1 MNMVGMVDEPST
13 RSPEERSL
21 VAWPAPPQPKDS
33 TAARQQTICHWRKA
47 PARRSSASRAFAN
60 GFDSLLISYV
70 TSFRVSAPVPIHDGP
85 DALLLTAPTCVGRCC
100 DCTIGP
106 GQRRSTKDHNMEVIW
121 DIRGCQNRGTFQY
134 KDKGGGGFR
143 SEVASPD
150 YKALFL
156 KAEEERKQAEERERQ
171 AGEERKR
178 AEEERK
184 RAEEERKRA
193 EERERQAEERE
204 RQQRERNRPTTFPE
218 FIRLCHDLLWRPL
231 RAQTPSRSTTGK
243 IPAPIGKHCPLRLR
257 PWTDC
262 EDKQRKIYESV
273 CRYLQPTEGDAR
285 ELFTS
290 LVALEDH
297 GRRFARRP
305 ISSEQDL
312 ETYERLAVED
322 HVHDIVAELC
332 KIPEARE
339 EFRLGNGIWF
349 DNHPNALDDDNEVDA
364 SQPST
369 TKPSKPDQ
377 FCIYQRDGNRR
388 TLLTTVEY
396 KPPHK
401 LSAANL
407 RLGLR
412 PMDFWREVVQ
422 PDRVPTEEPEKS
434 RYHAERL
441 VGSAIVQEFHVM
453 IQEGLEYSYLTNGL
467 MDVQLW
473 VPYDDPTTLYYHLSD
488 PGIYGMAGVAGAGIP
503 RTRIERTLCLC
514 LMSFRAPLRDQAWR
528 NAGKDGLPKWRST
541 LDSDR
546 AQIVLVE
553 LPRNLDVDGANSESA
568 SPEQSTSEY
577 LTSSSPITSGSRVT
591 TRAAAS
597 CAPLSGPH
605 HHESSSDSEADPT
618 SSAGRKRGFSQ
629 VTSSPPTQRSAPR
642 ADRQGKQSGQSRSHD
657 APYCTQ
663 KCLLG
668 LQQGGTLDPECPNT
682 ELHMLGGRVDRHP
695 IGAADLVK
703 RLKMQLDQDLDHN
716 CTPIG
721 PCGSSGA
728 PFKITCAIF
737 GYTVVGKGTT
747 SKLWGEVSREAEVY
761 RVLQRA
767 QGSAVPVFLGAINLA
782 QTYFLHGAGRIR
794 HMLLMGWG
802 GESVGHT
809 TPDKTTQRAISRSVK
824 EIRRFGVVH
833 QDLRPENIL
842 WNAEL
847 QRALIIDFHLC
858 TLDRRPLDRRP
869 GTLKRLRYGSAE
881 RHSKR
886 VRVV

>member
-1 MNMVGMVDEPST
+1 MSG
-13 RSPEERSL
+13 
-21 VAWPAPPQPKDS
+21 
-33 TAARQQTICHWRKA
+33 
-47 PARRSSASRAFAN
+47 SS
-60 GFDSLLISYV
+60 
-70 TSFRVSAPVPIHDGP
+70 
-85 DALLLTAPTCVGRCC
+85 
-100 DCTIGP
+100 
-106 GQRRSTKDHNMEVIW
+106 
-121 DIRGCQNRGTFQY
+121 
-134 KDKGGGGFR
+134 
-143 SEVASPD
+143 SPD

-156 KAEEERKQAEERERQ
+156 K
-171 AGEERKR
+171 

-262 EDKQRKIYESV
+262 EDKQRNIYESV

-401 LSAANL
+401 LSSANL

-488 PGIYGMAGVAGAGIP
+488 PGIYGMAGVAGARIP
-503 RTRIERTLCLC
+503 STRIERTLCLC

-528 NAGKDGLPKWRST
+528 NAAKDGLPKWRSI

-642 ADRQGKQSGQSRSHD
+642 ADRQGTQSGQSRSHD

-703 RLKMQLDQDLDHN
+703 RLKVQLDQDLDHN

>member
-1 MNMVGMVDEPST
+1 MSG
-13 RSPEERSL
+13 
-21 VAWPAPPQPKDS
+21 
-33 TAARQQTICHWRKA
+33 
-47 PARRSSASRAFAN
+47 SS
-60 GFDSLLISYV
+60 
-70 TSFRVSAPVPIHDGP
+70 
-85 DALLLTAPTCVGRCC
+85 
-100 DCTIGP
+100 
-106 GQRRSTKDHNMEVIW
+106 
-121 DIRGCQNRGTFQY
+121 
-134 KDKGGGGFR
+134 
-143 SEVASPD
+143 SPD
-150 YKALFL
+150 YKALFHKEASL
-156 KAEEERKQAEERERQ
+156 R
-171 AGEERKR
+171 
-178 AEEERK
+178 
-184 RAEEERKRA
+184 
-193 EERERQAEERE
+193 RQAEERE
-204 RQQRERNRPTTFPE
+204 RQEAELRRQEVELRRLAEERNRPTTFPE
-218 FIRLCHDLLWRPL
+218 FIRHCHDLLWTPL

-243 IPAPIGKHCPLRLR
+243 IPAPIGKYCPVRLL
-257 PWTDC
+257 PWTGC
-262 EDKQRKIYESV
+262 EARQQEIYRSV
-273 CRYLQPTEGDAR
+273 YRYLQPAGEDAPQ
-285 ELFTS
+285 LFTS

-339 EFRLGNGIWF
+339 EFRLGNGVRF
-349 DNHPNALDDDNEVDA
+349 DNHANALDKDDEADA
-364 SQPST
+364 SLPST
-369 TKPSKPDQ
+369 SRPSKPDQ
-377 FCIYQRDGNRR
+377 FCIHRMDGNRS

-401 LSAANL
+401 LSVASL
-407 RLGLR
+407 RRGLR

-441 VGSAIVQEFHVM
+441 VGSAIVQEFNVM

-467 MDVQLW
+467 LDVQLW
-473 VPYDDPTTLYYHLSD
+473 VPYDDPTTLYYHLGD
-488 PGIYGMAGVAGAGIP
+488 PGIYEMAGVAGPGIP
-503 RTRIERTLCLC
+503 RTRIERALCLC
-514 LMSFRAPLRDQAWR
+514 LMSFRTPLRDQAWR
-528 NAGKDGLPKWRST
+528 NVAKDGLPKWHSI

-546 AQIVLVE
+546 AQIVVVE
-553 LPRNLDVDGANSESA
+553 LLRGLDVEDANSEST

-577 LTSSSPITSGSRVT
+577 LTSSSPITSDPRVT

-597 CAPLSGPH
+597 CAPLSSPRH
-605 HHESSSDSEADPT
+605 RESSSDSEADPT
-618 SSAGRKRGFSQ
+618 ASAGRKRGYSQ
-629 VTSSPPTQRSAPR
+629 VKSSPPTQRSAPR
-642 ADRQGKQSGQSRSHD
+642 ADRQGNQSGQSRSHD

-668 LQQGGTLDPECPNT
+668 LQQGGTVDPGCPNT
-682 ELHMLGGRVDRHP
+682 ELHILGGKADCHP
-695 IGAADLVK
+695 ISAADLVK
-703 RLKMQLDQDLDHN
+703 KLKVQLDLDLDHN

-728 PFKITCAIF
+728 PFKITCATF

-747 SKLWGEVSREAEVY
+747 SKLWGEVSPEADIY

-809 TPDKTTQRAISRSVK
+809 TLEKTIRDAISRSVK
-824 EIRRFGVVH
+824 EIRRCGVVH
-833 QDLRPENIL
+833 QDLRPDNIL

-847 QRALIIDFHLC
+847 ERALIIDFHLC
-858 TLDRRPLDRRP
+858 TLDRRPQHRRSQA
-869 GTLKRLRYGSAE
+869 LKRLRRDSKE
-881 RHSKR
+881 HHSKR

>member
-1 MNMVGMVDEPST
+1 MSG
-13 RSPEERSL
+13 
-21 VAWPAPPQPKDS
+21 
-33 TAARQQTICHWRKA
+33 
-47 PARRSSASRAFAN
+47 SS
-60 GFDSLLISYV
+60 
-70 TSFRVSAPVPIHDGP
+70 
-85 DALLLTAPTCVGRCC
+85 
-100 DCTIGP
+100 
-106 GQRRSTKDHNMEVIW
+106 
-121 DIRGCQNRGTFQY
+121 
-134 KDKGGGGFR
+134 
-143 SEVASPD
+143 SPD

-156 KAEEERKQAEERERQ
+156 KETELRRQAEEGKKQAEED
-171 AGEERKR
+171 K
-178 AEEERK
+178 K
-184 RAEEERKRA
+184 
-193 EERERQAEERE
+193 QAEEQA
-204 RQQRERNRPTTFPE
+204 RQERERNRPTTFPE
-218 FIRLCHDLLWRPL
+218 FIRHCHDLLWRPL

-257 PWTDC
+257 TWTDC
-262 EDKQRKIYESV
+262 EDKQREIYESV
-273 CRYLQPTEGDAR
+273 CRYLQPIEGDAR

-297 GRRFARRP
+297 GRRFTRRP

-332 KIPEARE
+332 KIPEARD
-339 EFRLGNGIWF
+339 EFRLGNGLWF
-349 DNHPNALDDDNEVDA
+349 DNHPNALDEDEEVDA

-369 TKPSKPDQ
+369 TRPSRPDQ
-377 FCIYQRDGNRR
+377 FCIYHVDGNRR

-473 VPYDDPTTLYYHLSD
+473 VPYDDPTTLYYHLGD
-488 PGIYGMAGVAGAGIP
+488 PGIYGMAGVAGSGIP

-514 LMSFRAPLRDQAWR
+514 LMGFRASLRDQAWR
-528 NAGKDGLPKWRST
+528 NAAKNGLPKWHT
-541 LDSDR
+541 NFDSDR
-546 AQIVLVE
+546 AQIVVVE
-553 LPRNLDVDGANSESA
+553 LPRDLDVDDANSESA

-577 LTSSSPITSGSRVT
+577 LTSSSPITGGPRVT
-591 TRAAAS
+591 TRAATS
-597 CAPLSGPH
+597 CAPLSGPYH
-605 HHESSSDSEADPT
+605 GSSSDSEADPT
-618 SSAGRKRGFSQ
+618 ASAGRKRGFSRI
-629 VTSSPPTQRSAPR
+629 TSSPPTQRSAPR
-642 ADRQGKQSGQSRSHD
+642 AYRQGNQSGQSRTHD

-668 LQQGGTLDPECPNT
+668 LQQGSTLDPECPNRK
-682 ELHMLGGRVDRHP
+682 LHTLGGSADRHP
-695 IGAADLVK
+695 IGAPDLVK
-703 RLKMQLDQDLDHN
+703 KLKVQLDQDLDHN

-728 PFKITCAIF
+728 PFKITCATF
-737 GYTVVGKGTT
+737 GYTIVGKGTT
-747 SKLWGEVSREAEVY
+747 SRLWGEVSREADVY

-802 GESVGHT
+802 GESVGHD
-809 TPDKTTQRAISRSVK
+809 PLDKAIQRAIYRSVK
-824 EIRRFGVVH
+824 EIRSFGVVH
-833 QDLRPENIL
+833 QDLRPDNIL

-847 QRALIIDFHLC
+847 ERALIIDFHLC
-858 TLDRRPLDRRP
+858 TLDRLPLHKRP
-869 GTLKRLRYGSAE
+869 GALKRLWRGPDE

>member
-1 MNMVGMVDEPST
+1 MSGN
-13 RSPEERSL
+13 SP
-21 VAWPAPPQPKDS
+21 
-33 TAARQQTICHWRKA
+33 
-47 PARRSSASRAFAN
+47 
-60 GFDSLLISYV
+60 
-70 TSFRVSAPVPIHDGP
+70 
-85 DALLLTAPTCVGRCC
+85 
-100 DCTIGP
+100 
-106 GQRRSTKDHNMEVIW
+106 
-121 DIRGCQNRGTFQY
+121 
-134 KDKGGGGFR
+134 
-143 SEVASPD
+143 PD

-156 KAEEERKQAEERERQ
+156 K
-171 AGEERKR
+171 
-178 AEEERK
+178 
-184 RAEEERKRA
+184 AEEERKRA

-377 FCIYQRDGNRR
+377 FCIYQRDG
-388 TLLTTVEY
+388 
-396 KPPHK
+396 
-401 LSAANL
+401 
-407 RLGLR
+407 LR
-412 PMDFWREVVQ
+412 PMDFWQEVVQ

-453 IQEGLEYSYLTNGL
+453 IQEGLDYSYLTNGL

-473 VPYDDPTTLYYHLSD
+473 VPYDDPTTLYYHLGD

-528 NAGKDGLPKWRST
+528 NAAKDGLPKWRSI

-577 LTSSSPITSGSRVT
+577 LTSSSPITSGPRVT

-618 SSAGRKRGFSQ
+618 ASAGRKRGFSQ

>member
-1 MNMVGMVDEPST
+1 MM
-13 RSPEERSL
+13 
-21 VAWPAPPQPKDS
+21 
-33 TAARQQTICHWRKA
+33 
-47 PARRSSASRAFAN
+47 
-60 GFDSLLISYV
+60 
-70 TSFRVSAPVPIHDGP
+70 
-85 DALLLTAPTCVGRCC
+85 
-100 DCTIGP
+100 
-106 GQRRSTKDHNMEVIW
+106 
-121 DIRGCQNRGTFQY
+121 
-134 KDKGGGGFR
+134 
-143 SEVASPD
+143 SENSSPD

-156 KAEEERKQAEERERQ
+156 KEAALR
-171 AGEERKR
+171 
-178 AEEERK
+178 
-184 RAEEERKRA
+184 
-193 EERERQAEERE
+193 RQAEERE
-204 RQQRERNRPTTFPE
+204 RQERERTRPTTFPE
-218 FIRLCHDLLWRPL
+218 FIRHCHDLLWRPL

-243 IPAPIGKHCPLRLR
+243 IPAPIGKRCPIRLV

-262 EDKQRKIYESV
+262 EDIQREIYESV

-285 ELFTS
+285 QLFTS

-305 ISSEQDL
+305 VSSEQDL

-339 EFRLGNGIWF
+339 EFRLGDGLWF
-349 DNHPNALDDDNEVDA
+349 DNHPNALDEDEEVDA

-369 TKPSKPDQ
+369 TRPSRPDQ
-377 FCIYQRDGNRR
+377 FCIYYADGNRR

-422 PDRVPTEEPEKS
+422 PDLVPAEEPEKS

-441 VGSAIVQEFHVM
+441 VGSVIVQEFHVM

-473 VPYDDPTTLYYHLSD
+473 VPYDDPATLYYHLGD
-488 PGIYGMAGVAGAGIP
+488 PGMYGTAGSAGPGIP

-528 NAGKDGLPKWRST
+528 NAVKPTLPIWQTSY
-541 LDSDR
+541 DSDR
-546 AQIVLVE
+546 AQIVVVE
-553 LPRNLDVDGANSESA
+553 LPRDLDDANSEST

-577 LTSSSPITSGSRVT
+577 LTSSSPITSGPRVT

-597 CAPLSGPH
+597 CAPLSGPY

-618 SSAGRKRGFSQ
+618 ASAGRKRGFSQ

-642 ADRQGKQSGQSRSHD
+642 ADRQGNQSGQSCSHD

-668 LQQGGTLDPECPNT
+668 LQQGGTLDPTCPNT
-682 ELHMLGGRVDRHP
+682 ELHMLGGRANCHP

-703 RLKMQLDQDLDHN
+703 KLKAQLDQDLDHN

-721 PCGSSGA
+721 SCGSSGA
-728 PFKITCAIF
+728 PFKITCATF
-737 GYTVVGKGTT
+737 GYTIVGKGTT
-747 SKLWGEVSREAEVY
+747 SRLWGEVSREADVY

-767 QGSAVPVFLGAINLA
+767 QGSAVPVFLGAINLG

-802 GESVGHT
+802 GESVGHD
-809 TPDKTTQRAISRSVK
+809 PLDKAIQRAIYRSVK
-824 EIRRFGVVH
+824 EIRSFGVVH
-833 QDLRPENIL
+833 QDLRPDNIL
-842 WNAEL
+842 WNPEL
-847 QRALIIDFHLC
+847 ERALIIDFHRC
-858 TLDRRPLDRRP
+858 TLDCRSLHKRS
-869 GTLKRLRYGSAE
+869 GALKRLRRGPDE

>member
-1 MNMVGMVDEPST
+1 MSGNS
-13 RSPEERSL
+13 
-21 VAWPAPPQPKDS
+21 
-33 TAARQQTICHWRKA
+33 
-47 PARRSSASRAFAN
+47 
-60 GFDSLLISYV
+60 
-70 TSFRVSAPVPIHDGP
+70 
-85 DALLLTAPTCVGRCC
+85 
-100 DCTIGP
+100 
-106 GQRRSTKDHNMEVIW
+106 
-121 DIRGCQNRGTFQY
+121 
-134 KDKGGGGFR
+134 
-143 SEVASPD
+143 SPD

-156 KAEEERKQAEERERQ
+156 KAED
-171 AGEERKR
+171 ERKR
-178 AEEERK
+178 AEEREK
-184 RAEEERKRA
+184 RAEERQRKEAELRRQA

-218 FIRLCHDLLWRPL
+218 FIQHCHDLLWRPL
-231 RAQTPSRSTTGK
+231 RAQTPSRSTTGR
-243 IPAPIGKHCPLRLR
+243 IPAPIGKHCPIRLL

-262 EDKQRKIYESV
+262 EARQREIYQSV
-273 CRYLQPTEGDAR
+273 CRYLQRVGEDAPQ
-285 ELFTS
+285 LFAS
-290 LVALEDH
+290 LVELEGL

-312 ETYERLAVED
+312 ETYERLTVED
-322 HVHDIVAELC
+322 HVHEIIAELC
-332 KIPEARE
+332 KIPEACE

-349 DNHPNALDDDNEVDA
+349 DNHPNALDDDNIFDA

-377 FCIYQRDGNRR
+377 FCIYQRDGDRR

-422 PDRVPTEEPEKS
+422 PERVPTEEPEKS
-434 RYHAERL
+434 TYYAERL

-453 IQEGLEYSYLTNGL
+453 IQEGLEYSYVTNGL
-467 MDVQLW
+467 VDVQLW
-473 VPYDDPTTLYYHLSD
+473 VPYDDPTTLYYHLGD
-488 PGIYGMAGVAGAGIP
+488 PGIYGMAGDAGPVIP

-514 LMSFRAPLRDQAWR
+514 LMSFRTFLRDQAWR
-528 NAGKDGLPKWRST
+528 NAARGNLPKWHTSY
-541 LDSDR
+541 DSDR
-546 AQIVLVE
+546 SQIVVVD
-553 LPRNLDVDGANSESA
+553 LPRGPNVDDTSSEFA

-577 LTSSSPITSGSRVT
+577 LTSSSPITTGPLVT
-591 TRAAAS
+591 TRAAAR
-597 CAPLSGPH
+597 CAPPSHPS

-618 SSAGRKRGFSQ
+618 ASAGRKRGFSQ

-642 ADRQGKQSGQSRSHD
+642 ADRQGNQSGQCRSHN

-663 KCLLG
+663 RCLLG
-668 LQQGGTLDPECPNT
+668 LQRGGTLDPKCPNT
-682 ELHMLGGRVDRHP
+682 ELHMLGGRPDRHP
-695 IGAADLVK
+695 IGAADLMK

-728 PFKITCAIF
+728 PFKITCATF

-747 SKLWGEVSREAEVY
+747 AKLWGEVAREADVY
-761 RVLQRA
+761 QVLQRA

-782 QTYFLHGAGRIR
+782 LTYFLHGAGRIR

-809 TPDKTTQRAISRSVK
+809 TLDRTVQRAISRSVK

-833 QDLRPENIL
+833 RDLRPENIL

-858 TLDRRPLDRRP
+858 TLERRPLDKRP
-869 GTLKRLRYGSAE
+869 GARKRLRYNPDE